1 MTIINAQLGG
11 DRHEDLI
18 HSKLCQS
25 GVGILTELRFI
36 LSSISIRTVAS
47 VLGFRH
53 FTLMEERCDV
63 PMRLWGNLKQ
73 LFKERIKAFRQLCTP
88 GQAGSTMVPTVR
100 VTTARTL
107 MELLAA

>member
-11 DRHEDLI
+11 DRHEDLT
-18 HSKLCQS
+18 HSKLWS
-25 GVGILTELRFI
+25 WHSDRIEIHLVLNFHSEG
-36 LSSISIRTVAS
+36 SISFGLERSQPSDI
-47 VLGFRH
+47 
-53 FTLMEERCDV
+53 ERCDV
-63 PMRLWGNLKQ
+63 PMRPGGNLKQ